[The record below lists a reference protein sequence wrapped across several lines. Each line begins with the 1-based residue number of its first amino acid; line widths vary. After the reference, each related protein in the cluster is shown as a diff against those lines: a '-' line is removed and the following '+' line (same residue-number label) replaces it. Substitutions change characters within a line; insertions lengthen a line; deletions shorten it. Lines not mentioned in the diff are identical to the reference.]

1 MFMVNTWNFLL
12 GTYFLSILT
21 FPLFRTKIS
30 STVYA
35 FSNGFFLFLISSWL
49 VSNLA
54 NILYRGDIFS
64 FYLETKG
71 LTLQT
76 IDFSLVSLLTPLSFF
91 FILLVATI
99 GLATNIYTL
108 NYFKNEADELSFLWI
123 LNGFIAS
130 MMFLVISGNFYSI
143 FLGWEL
149 IGLTSFFLINFW
161 HVRRGTLKSSLKA
174 FTFNLVSDI
183 FLLAS
188 FIFFYLVTNSTNINI
203 LFCKSY
209 IYNFYNDP
217 YLVYGVYMLII
228 SAGIKSVQICGH
240 LWLPDSMEAPV
251 PASSLIHS
259 ATLVSAGVYLL
270 CKFSFFIQGC
280 GLVSLLS
287 FIGCVT
293 AAYGGVVAASQTDLK
308 KLLAYS
314 TMSHC
319 GFLWVL
325 ASCGDLYPVIVY
337 LYLHGFLKAVTFF
350 CSGSFIRSQGTQD
363 SRLMGIG
370 SITQRLDSM
379 FFIFSSANL
388 AGLPMTLGY
397 FYKFF
402 FFTFFVLSTHSLLNT
417 GLLLIGML
425 SSLFYFYRLVYFV
438 IFDYYKNTK
447 NFSQTTLL
455 LNKISFKDIYGQAA
469 NNHFFA
475 VYFIYCVTF
484 FFCLLC
490 YKFGN
495 MFFEVDLSPS
505 YLTSSFYLDGFNGVY
520 DTFFIYFYMLYLLS
534 IFIILL
540 WDSRYTQY
548 FVELLGIFT
557 LCLPFFFILKL

>member
-1 MFMVNTWNFLL
+1 MVNMWYFLL
-12 GTYFLSILT
+12 GTYFLLIIT
-21 FPLFRTKIS
+21 FPIFRTKLS
-30 STVYA
+30 SSMYA
-35 FSNGFFLFLISSWL
+35 FSNAFLLLLISCWL
-49 VSNLA
+49 LCNLI
-54 NILYRGDIFS
+54 NIIYRGDIFS
-64 FYLETKG
+64 IYLESKG
-71 LTLQT
+71 YTLQT
-76 IDFSLVSLLTPLSFF
+76 IDFSIVGSLSPLNFF
-91 FILLVATI
+91 FILLVAII

-183 FLLAS
+183 FLVAS
-188 FIFFYLVTNSTNINI
+188 FICFYLVTNTTNINI

-209 IYNFYNDP
+209 ICNFYNDT
-217 YLVYGVYMLII
+217 YLLYGVYFLVI

-280 GLVSLLS
+280 GLTSFLSL
-287 FIGCVT
+287 IGCLT

-325 ASCGDLYPVIVY
+325 ASYGDLYPLIIY

-350 CSGSFIRSQGTQD
+350 CSGSFIRYNGTQD

-370 SITQRLDSM
+370 SITQRLDSI
-379 FFIFSSANL
+379 FFLLSSANL

-402 FFTFFVLSTHSLLNT
+402 FFTFFVISTHNMLNT
-417 GLLLIGML
+417 GLLIIGML
-425 SSLFYFYRLVYFV
+425 SSVIYFYRLVYFV
-438 IFDYYKNTK
+438 VFDFYKNTK
-447 NFSQTTLL
+447 NVPQIPLS
-455 LNKISFKDIYGQAA
+455 LNKISFSEVYTQTA
-469 NNHFFA
+469 NNHFGA
-475 VYFIYCVTF
+475 VYFIYLSTF
-484 FFCLLC
+484 IFCLIC
-490 YKFGN
+490 YKLGGLFL
-495 MFFEVDLSPS
+495 EVDLSNS
-505 YLTSSFYLDGFNGVY
+505 YIESTFYLDTFSGIY
-520 DTFFIYFYMLYLLS
+520 DTFFIYFYALYLLS
-534 IFIILL
+534 LFFILL
-540 WDSRYTQY
+540 WDSRYNQY
-548 FVELLGIFT
+548 FVEFLSIIT
-557 LCLPFFFILKL
+557 LCIPFFFILSF